1 MSEDVWLSV
10 SQNLGLGV
18 FEDRSNVHA
27 PDQTPSDSGNDDSSS
42 DDFDSSSEDSDG
54 DSNSDGDI
62 SMTNDP
68 ALNTKSRLI
77 KPLPKRAGGAPHP
90 GIVVLDNATGPA
102 VCKHLIAF
110 VCRLSKL
117 YVPHICLSRI
127 WVDASSCHM
136 PTCKL
141 QGDIGRMETLTSPFS
156 LVLRI
161 NRNVLKRPAL

>member
-1 MSEDVWLSV
+1 MSEDVWLTV

-27 PDQTPSDSGNDDSSS
+27 PDQTISDSGNDDSSS

-54 DSNSDGDI
+54 DSNSDSDI

-77 KPLPKRAGGAPHP
+77 KPLPKRAGGAPRP

-102 VCKHLIAF
+102 VCKAF
-110 VCRLSKL
+110 DC
-117 YVPHICLSRI
+117 IC
-127 WVDASSCHM
+127 VSS
-136 PTCKL
+136 
-141 QGDIGRMETLTSPFS
+141 I
-156 LVLRI
+156 
-161 NRNVLKRPAL
+161 